1 MSSPKVWLITGASRG
16 LGFEL
21 AKAAAK
27 AGHVVV
33 AGRRSSKPTPQTAE
47 IENLGGT
54 WVELDMTSKDIES
67 TIAAIKD
74 RHGKIDV
81 VINNAGYGL
90 GGTAEDISI
99 EAIRDVFEVNVFGL
113 IRVCRA
119 VVPLMRSQGGGT
131 IVNVSSVD
139 GIISPPG
146 ISAYSATKHALEGFT
161 EGFAPE
167 VEPFNIRTLI
177 VEPGTMTTEFVEPTG
192 SAVNV
197 PISEPYKD
205 TVADKILQ
213 YVVDDARVQQQGASP
228 QLTAARIVEAVD
240 RTGMFAEREIGL
252 RLPLGKDT
260 QHVLEWGKNLI
271 KEIEGLQDVALS
283 VHTQ

>member
-1 MSSPKVWLITGASRG
+1 MYGPRA
-16 LGFEL
+16 
-21 AKAAAK
+21 
-27 AGHVVV
+27 
-33 AGRRSSKPTPQTAE
+33 
-47 IENLGGT
+47 NLT
-54 WVELDMTSKDIES
+54 
-67 TIAAIKD
+67 
-74 RHGKIDV
+74 
-81 VINNAGYGL
+81 
-90 GGTAEDISI
+90 SI

-146 ISAYSATKHALEGFT
+146 ISAYSATKHALEGEYDLPKCGWRRTDAAIGFT

-260 QHVLEWGKNLI
+260 QHVLEWGKNLV